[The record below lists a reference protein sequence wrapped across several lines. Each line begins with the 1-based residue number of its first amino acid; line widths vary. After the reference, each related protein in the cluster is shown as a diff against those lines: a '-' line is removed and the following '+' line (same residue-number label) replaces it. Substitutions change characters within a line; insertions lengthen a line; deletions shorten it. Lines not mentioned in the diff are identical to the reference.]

1 VREWESDDGAD
12 TTVCCA
18 IRTNDFLGGISKYK
32 LKSRFL
38 MKTAVFNMLVFN
50 ASEPAE
56 RT

>member
-1 VREWESDDGAD
+1 MMVPTRQFAVQFEL
-12 TTVCCA
+12 T
-18 IRTNDFLGGISKYK
+18 IFLEASQNIK

-38 MKTAVFNMLVFN
+38 MKTAVFNMFVFN